1 MHRSLLQWRGLLS
14 ALKAYRCY
22 RQEAVMNAIIE
33 ATARDTDLEYAPLV
47 HRMKLIVTGD
57 KDEPGLTQDILSIAL
72 RHRLPK
78 KSQKIPGQTSDE
90 DIDVARHDE
99 EDEGSTCG
107 AWPWQAE

>member
-1 MHRSLLQWRGLLS
+1 CIIISDHCFWIVDYTSPPDMHRSLLQWRGLLS

-72 RHRLPK
+72 RHRLRAPRL
-78 KSQKIPGQTSDE
+78 E
-90 DIDVARHDE
+90 
-99 EDEGSTCG
+99 
-107 AWPWQAE
+107 